1 MPSRLPPDRDGCVS
15 CRSSAGE
22 PSGGGWRCSS
32 TSWCSAARCSCAG
45 APAPGRKYD
54 SEAHAPAPPL
64 MLVTLKTLLHTVL
77 LPPGGPLLVAGAGA
91 WLARSGVTA
100 RARRAGWLLLAASLV
115 VSWLLARPVVA
126 DWLARAAE
134 RSPPLDLTRP
144 VAAQAL
150 VILGGGDERVAAP
163 EYGGAPAPGPL
174 LLERVAYGA
183 FVAHRTALP
192 VLVSGTAQ
200 EALAMRRALAR
211 DFGVEG
217 FVAPA
222 PDWSEFLLQVDV
234 AQAELAVRHLAQY
247 EAENRAP
254 LPLPP
259 PPSLYPH
266 AWIGC
271 AAYVLVLL
279 GVAWVLSNGL
289 VRLDAFD
296 QGVLDAARVQGG
308 EWWRAWTALTLH
320 LDGPH
325 LAANLGAGVWFGY
338 LAGRQMG
345 VGTAWLL
352 TVTGAALAN
361 LLEGLTGPPEHQAAG
376 ASTAVFAALG
386 AMSAH
391 SWRERLQLPQRWARR
406 WGPLVAGV
414 ILLGW
419 TGSAGEGTDPV
430 AHVAG
435 FAVGAALGALA
446 ALPVVRAA
454 LDRTPQWLTGAAA
467 LGSVAIAWSCALLE

>member
-1 MPSRLPPDRDGCVS
+1 MDDAGLTIVFRSRRRRECDER
-15 CRSSAGE
+15 
-22 PSGGGWRCSS
+22 
-32 TSWCSAARCSCAG
+32 
-45 APAPGRKYD
+45 
-54 SEAHAPAPPL
+54 
-64 MLVTLKTLLHTVL
+64 
-77 LPPGGPLLVAGAGA
+77 LLV
-91 WLARSGVTA
+91 LTA
-100 RARRAGWLLLAASLV
+100 V
-115 VSWLLARPVVA
+115 
-126 DWLARAAE
+126 
-134 RSPPLDLTRP
+134 
-144 VAAQAL
+144 
-150 VILGGGDERVAAP
+150 
-163 EYGGAPAPGPL
+163 
-174 LLERVAYGA
+174 
-183 FVAHRTALP
+183 
-192 VLVSGTAQ
+192 
-200 EALAMRRALAR
+200 
-211 DFGVEG
+211 GVEG

-222 PDWSEFLLQVDV
+222 PDWSEFLLQVDA
-234 AQAELAVRHLAQY
+234 AQAELAVRHLVQY

-254 LPLPP
+254 LPPPP

-296 QGVLDAARVQGG
+296 QGVLDAARVQRG

-361 LLEGLTGPPEHQAAG
+361 LLEGLTGPPEHQAVG

-419 TGSAGEGTDPV
+419 TGSAGEGTDLV

-467 LGSVAIAWSCALLE
+467 LGSVAIAWSCALLD